1 MDFSIAKWQ
10 FVVTVFLIKVPK
22 RGSDSML
29 VEKKIAITVHI
40 CSILPQYDQTD

>member
-22 RGSDSML
+22 SGSDSML
-29 VEKKIAITVHI
+29 VGKNCHHCT
-40 CSILPQYDQTD
+40 